1 MKTELINF
9 KQKMLDVNLTIKEKK
24 AIQAIPTPQNIYK
37 KINFKNFINEKY
49 YLLLDMYNEV
59 LLNKYNIDK
68 ISFDDFC
75 NLIYDEININ

>member
-9 KQKMLDVNLTIKEKK
+9 QQKILDINLTTKQKN
-24 AIQAIPTPQNIYK
+24 AIQAIPTPRNINK
-37 KINFKNFINEKY
+37 KNNFKHFINEKY
-49 YLLLDMYNEV
+49 YLLLDMYNQV
-59 LLNKYNIDK
+59 LLDKYNIDK

>member
-9 KQKMLDVNLTIKEKK
+9 QQKILDINLTTNQKK
-24 AIQAIPTPQNIYK
+24 AIEAIPSPQNINK
-37 KINFKNFINEKY
+37 KNKFKNFINEKY
-49 YLLLDMYNEV
+49 YLLLDMYNQI
-59 LLNKYNIDK
+59 LLDKYNIDK